1 MIQVEHLS
9 KVYGSRVAVWDVS
22 FNLKKGEILGFLG
35 PNGAGKTTTMR
46 MITGFIP
53 ASSGTATVAGHDTS
67 EEPLKVKQEIGYLC
81 EAPPVYRE
89 MSVKSYLKFVASLK
103 KVPRSRRNHCLDR
116 ALQLCGLTDVA
127 GRVIGNLSK
136 GYRQRVGLAQ
146 AIIHEPAVLILDE
159 PTVGLDPRQIR
170 DIRSL
175 ITELSGEQTVIL
187 STHIL
192 PEVTVTCSRVIII
205 SEGQVVAEDTVKGL
219 TEGLSK
225 SETMSLK
232 VERTPD
238 ALTNALEALDQV
250 VQVTAEGPNRIQVSL
265 EGGDA
270 TRAKVA
276 EVVVNSGAGLLEMAR
291 TTATLEE
298 VFLKLVTEEPE
309 EDVA

>member
-1 MIQVEHLS
+1 MIKVEGLTKRYGDVTAIEDLSFQVE
-9 KVYGSRVAVWDVS
+9 
-22 FNLKKGEILGFLG
+22 KGEIVGFLG

-46 MITGFIP
+46 IITGFLP
-53 ASSGTATVAGHDTS
+53 STDGMVTVSGHDIFEKPMEVKKQIGYLPEHPPLYADMTVAG
-67 EEPLKVKQEIGYLC
+67 
-81 EAPPVYRE
+81 
-89 MSVKSYLKFVASLK
+89 YLKFVSKIKGL
-103 KVPRSRRNHCLDR
+103 PRSARADAIDR
-116 ALQLCGLTDVA
+116 MLERCGLKDV
-127 GRVIGNLSK
+127 RKKIIGKLSK

-205 SEGQVVAEDTVKGL
+205 SEGQVVAEDTVQGL
-219 TEGLSK
+219 TEGLNR
-225 SETMSLK
+225 SETMLVK
-232 VERTPD
+232 VSRVPD
-238 ALTNALEALDQV
+238 GLPGTLAALDQV
-250 VQVTAEGPNRIQVSL
+250 EDVVADGPNRFKIRL
-265 EGGDA
+265 AGGDEP
-270 TRAKVA
+270 RARLA
-276 EVVVNSGAGLLEMAR
+276 DAVVRSGAGLLEMAR

-309 EDVA
+309 GEAA

>member
-1 MIQVEHLS
+1 MIKVDHLS
-9 KVYGSRVAVWDVS
+9 KVYGNRVAVWNVS
-22 FNLKKGEILGFLG
+22 FNLNKGEVLGFLG

-46 MITGFIP
+46 MLTGFIP
-53 ASSGTATVAGHDTS
+53 PSSGTATVAGFDIA
-67 EEPLKVKQEIGYLC
+67 EEPLRVKEEIGYLC

-89 MSVKSYLKFVASLK
+89 MAVKSYLKFVAKLK
-103 KVPRSRRNHCLDR
+103 KVPRSRRQHCLDR

-205 SEGQVVAEDTVKGL
+205 SEGQVVAEDTVQGL

-225 SETMSLK
+225 AETMALK

-238 ALTNALEALDQV
+238 DLAATLERLDQV
-250 VQVTAEGPNRIQVSL
+250 VQVVAEGPNRFKVSL

-270 TRAKVA
+270 TRAKLA
-276 EVVVNSGAGLLEMAR
+276 DAVVRSGAGLLEMAR

-298 VFLKLVTEEPE
+298 VFLKLVTKEPE
-309 EDVA
+309 EEVA

>member
-1 MIQVEHLS
+1 MIKVEHLS
-9 KVYGSRVAVWDVS
+9 KVYGGRVAVWDVS
-22 FNLKKGEILGFLG
+22 FNLEKGEVLGFLG

-53 ASSGTATVAGHDTS
+53 PSSGKVIVAGHDIS
-67 EEPLKVKQEIGYLC
+67 EEPLRVKEEIGYLC

-89 MSVKSYLKFVASLK
+89 MSVKSYLRFVASLK
-103 KVPRSRRNHCLDR
+103 KVPRSRRQHCLDR
-116 ALQLCGLTDVA
+116 ALQLCGLSDVA

-175 ITELSGEQTVIL
+175 IKELSGEQTVIL

-205 SEGQVVAEDTVKGL
+205 SEGQVVAEDTVQGL
-219 TEGLSK
+219 TEGLSRT
-225 SETMSLK
+225 ET
-232 VERTPD
+232 
-238 ALTNALEALDQV
+238 LTLRVSGAPEGFRRMLAALDQV
-250 VQVTAEGPNRIQVSL
+250 VDVAVEGSDRFQVHL

-270 TRAKVA
+270 ARAQLA
-276 EVVVNSGAGLLEMAR
+276 AAVVGCGAGLLEMAR

-309 EDVA
+309 GEAA

>member
-1 MIQVEHLS
+1 MIKVEHLS
-9 KVYGSRVAVWDVS
+9 KVYGNRVAVWDVS
-22 FNLKKGEILGFLG
+22 FNLRKGEILGFLG

-46 MITGFIP
+46 MITGFVP
-53 ASSGTATVAGHDTS
+53 PSSGTATVAGHDIA
-67 EEPLKVKQEIGYLC
+67 EEPLKVKEKIGYLC

-89 MSVKSYLKFVASLK
+89 MSVKSYLKFVARLK
-103 KVPRSRRNHCLDR
+103 KVPATRRTQCLDR
-116 ALQLCGLTDVA
+116 ALQLCGLTDVS

-205 SEGQVVAEDTVKGL
+205 SEGQVVAEDTVVGL
-219 TEGLSK
+219 TAGLSK
-225 SETMSLK
+225 SETMTLR
-232 VERTPD
+232 VERTPEGFPA
-238 ALTNALEALDQV
+238 ALVALDHVADV
-250 VQVTAEGPNRIQVSL
+250 VADGPNRFQVRL

-270 TRAKVA
+270 TRAKLA
-276 EVVVNSGAGLLEMAR
+276 EAVVRSGAGLIEMAR

-309 EDVA
+309 GEAA

>member
-1 MIQVEHLS
+1 MIKVEHLS
-9 KVYGSRVAVWDVS
+9 KVYGNRVAVWDLS
-22 FNLKKGEILGFLG
+22 FDLKKGEILGFLG

-53 ASSGTATVAGHDTS
+53 PSSGTATVAGYDIA
-67 EEPLKVKQEIGYLC
+67 EEPLKVKGEIGYLC

-89 MSVKSYLKFVASLK
+89 MSVKSYLKFVARLK
-103 KVPRSRRNHCLDR
+103 KVPRSRMNHCLDR
-116 ALQLCGLTDVA
+116 ALQLCGLEDVA

-146 AIIHEPAVLILDE
+146 AIIHKPAVLILDE

-205 SEGQVVAEDTVKGL
+205 SEGQVVAEDTVEGL

-225 SETMSLK
+225 SETMTLR
-232 VERTPD
+232 VERTPEGFQG
-238 ALTNALEALDQV
+238 ALAALDQV
-250 VQVTAEGPNRIQVSL
+250 VDVAVESPNRFQVRL

-270 TRAKVA
+270 TRALLA
-276 EVVVNSGAGLLEMAR
+276 NTVVRSGAGLLEMAR
-291 TTATLEE
+291 STATLEE

-309 EDVA
+309 GEVA